1 MSTFLLPAEP
11 IESLDAY
18 LATDTG
24 GMGVRRARE
33 LGPRAI
39 LDVVCR
45 SGLRGRGGGGFL
57 TGQKWAGVAGQS
69 GGRRYLVCN
78 GAEGEPG
85 TFKDR
90 ALLRANPYQLVEG
103 VAIAAFVIG
112 AAEAFICLK
121 ASFRREID
129 AVTRAV
135 QELQTAGICD
145 DCKVTIVAGPDEYL
159 FGEEK
164 AMLEVIEGNEPLPR
178 WLPPYLHGLFA
189 TAPQLGWQSHD
200 NETGSTRS
208 GGGSNPTLVNNVETL
223 SNIPHILARGAEWFR
238 SMGTA
243 ESPGTVVATVVGDV
257 VAPDVGEVEMG
268 ASLRAVIDAVGSG
281 PAAGRSVKAVFSGVA
296 NAVVTA
302 RDLDVPVSY
311 EGFQAIGSGMG
322 SAGFIVYD
330 DTTCMVDAA
339 YRFSRFLSIESC
351 GQCPPCKLGSS
362 AITEHLERIETGVG
376 NDGDLDA
383 IVGWLGHVTDGSRC
397 FLASE
402 EQIVV
407 TSILRAFPE
416 EFTEHIE
423 LGRCPRPRRLPI
435 PKLLDLA
442 DGRAVYDESFWRKQP
457 DWTYVPENQNE
468 DDAGEPRS

>member
-1 MSTFLLPAEP
+1 MSTFLLPTAG
-11 IESLDAY
+11 IGSLDAY
-18 LATDTG
+18 LGTETG
-24 GMGVRRARE
+24 GLGVRRAHE
-33 LGPRAI
+33 LGTAATI
-39 LDVVCR
+39 DVVSR
-45 SGLRGRGGGGFL
+45 SGLRGRGGGGFP
-57 TGQKWAGVAGQS
+57 TGQKWAGIAAQS

-90 ALLRANPYQLVEG
+90 ALMRANPYQLVEG
-103 VAIAAFVIG
+103 LTIAAFAIG
-112 AAEAFICLK
+112 AAEAFICVK
-121 ASFRREID
+121 ASFRREIE

-135 QELQTAGICD
+135 QEFQDAGICG

-200 NETGSTRS
+200 NETGSTR
-208 GGGSNPTLVNNVETL
+208 GGGESNPTLVNNVETL
-223 SNIPHILARGAEWFR
+223 SNVPHILARGAEWFR

-268 ASLRAVIDAVGSG
+268 APLRAVIDAVGSG

-302 RDLDVPVSY
+302 RDLDVPLSY

-376 NDGDLDA
+376 NDGDVDA
-383 IVGWLGHVTDGSRC
+383 ITGWLSHVTDGSRC

-435 PKLLDLA
+435 PKLVDLA
-442 DGRAVYDESFWRKQP
+442 DGQAVYDETFWRKQP
-457 DWTYVPENQNE
+457 DWTYAAEGN
-468 DDAGEPRS
+468 A

>member
-1 MSTFLLPAEP
+1 MTTFLLPSEP
-11 IESLDAY
+11 IRSLDAY
-18 LATDTG
+18 LATATG
-24 GMGVRRARE
+24 GSGVARAHE
-33 LGPRAI
+33 IGPRATI
-39 LDVVCR
+39 DEVTR
-45 SGLRGRGGGGFL
+45 SGLRGRGGGGFP
-57 TGQKWAGVAGQS
+57 TGQKWTGVAGPT
-69 GGRRYLVCN
+69 GGRRFLVCN

-103 VAIAAFVIG
+103 VAIAALAVG

-135 QELQTAGICD
+135 QEFQMAGLCAG
-145 DCKVTIVAGPDEYL
+145 CTVTIVAGPDEYL

-189 TAPQLGWQSHD
+189 TAPQLGWQAHD
-200 NETGSTRS
+200 NESGSTR
-208 GGGSNPTLVNNVETL
+208 GGPGSNPTLVNNVETL
-223 SNIPHILARGAEWFR
+223 SNIPHILARGADWFR

-243 ESPGTVVATVVGDV
+243 ESPGTIVATVVGDV

-268 ASLRAVIDAVGSG
+268 TSLRAVIDAVGSG
-281 PAAGRSVKAVFSGVA
+281 VAVGRTVKVVFSGVA

-302 RDLDVPVSY
+302 TDLDVPVSY

-376 NDGDLDA
+376 DAADLDV
-383 IVGWLGHVTDGSRC
+383 ITGWLGHVTDGNRC
-397 FLASE
+397 YLAVE
-402 EQIVV
+402 EQIMV
-407 TSILRAFPE
+407 TSIMRAFAG
-416 EFTEHIE
+416 EFAEHLE

-435 PKLLDLA
+435 PKLIDLV
-442 DGRAVYDESFWRKQP
+442 DGRAVYDDSFWRKQP
-457 DWTYVPENQNE
+457 DWTYATDNRDSPAQ
-468 DDAGEPRS
+468 GQ